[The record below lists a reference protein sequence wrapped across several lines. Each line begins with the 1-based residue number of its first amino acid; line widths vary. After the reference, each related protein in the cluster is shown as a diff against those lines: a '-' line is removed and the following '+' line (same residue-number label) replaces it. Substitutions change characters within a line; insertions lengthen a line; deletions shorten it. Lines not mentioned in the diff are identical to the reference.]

1 MSKAD
6 NLASLPVS
14 SSNIDITGYA
24 KVSLVELAN
33 SNAVTYDISQGNI
46 ARWNRD
52 SSIVDAS
59 NTLTITGTSGGALD
73 GAGFSIMAYNGDANS
88 DRSITFAGGS
98 GITIHYGDSSTITWS
113 GPTKHTIISGLVF
126 DSATLVINNIAT
138 VGSV

>member
-1 MSKAD
+1 MVQMVMI
-6 NLASLPVS
+6 LLLL
-14 SSNIDITGYA
+14 TF
-24 KVSLVELAN
+24 
-33 SNAVTYDISQGNI
+33 DISQGNI

-52 SSIVDAS
+52 SSPVDAT

-73 GAGFSIMAYNGDANS
+73 GMGFSIMAYNGDANS
-88 DRSITFAGGS
+88 DRSITFAGGA